1 MKTCCTLEISPVVF
15 AYAQSHIGMVNVTR
29 HELQLLMS
37 TVLFFSETPSTARS
51 QDSST
56 DKENSSLL
64 SG

>member
-1 MKTCCTLEISPVVF
+1 
-15 AYAQSHIGMVNVTR
+15 
-29 HELQLLMS
+29 MS

-56 DKENSSLL
+56 DKENSSIL